1 MIKGLININS
11 DFLEKVKMIVSAL
24 GSGISAY

>member
-1 MIKGLININS
+1 MIKGLININN

-24 GSGISAY
+24 GSRICAG